1 MIALGGQRFV
11 GAGVRAGTDGGVFD
25 PHAIVRRGKPPGA
38 RQPHGRARRPRP
50 VAGLTRRP
58 SLGSVRASRTNGG
71 RMMSDETFV
80 ALGEDYPE
88 LRNSVRRI
96 CAQYPG
102 TYWSGLEDKE
112 AYPTEFVDELTRA
125 GFLGALIPEEYGGS
139 GLPLRAA
146 AVILEEINASGCVA
160 SQGHAQMYIM
170 GTLLRHGSEAQKRR
184 YLPEIAAG
192 RIRLQAFGV
201 TEPTTGSD
209 TTQLKTRAVR
219 DGDSYVVTGQKV
231 WTSRAMHSDMML
243 LLARTA
249 SADQVKKRSDGLSV
263 FLIDMTAKNTGTGL
277 EVRPIKAMINHNTT
291 EVFFDNFRI
300 PADSLIGE
308 EGKGFRY
315 ILDGMNAERI
325 LVASEAVGDG
335 RWFVKKATQ
344 YAKDRV
350 VFGAPIGKNQGV
362 QFPIARAWAE
372 LEAADMICRRA
383 AALFDNGQEC
393 GADANIAKLLAS
405 EAAWKAADTA
415 MQTFG
420 GFSYARE
427 YEIERKWREV
437 RLYQIAPISTNLILG
452 YVGQHVL
459 GMPRSY

>member
-1 MIALGGQRFV
+1 
-11 GAGVRAGTDGGVFD
+11 
-25 PHAIVRRGKPPGA
+25 
-38 RQPHGRARRPRP
+38 
-50 VAGLTRRP
+50 
-58 SLGSVRASRTNGG
+58 
-71 RMMSDETFV
+71 MSDDV
-80 ALGEDYPE
+80 MMAIGEDYPE
-88 LRNSVRRI
+88 LRESVRRL
-96 CAQYPG
+96 CEKYPG
-102 TYWSGLEDKE
+102 SYWNKLEDEE
-112 AYPTEFVDELTRA
+112 AYPTEFITELTEA

-139 GLPLRAA
+139 GLSVRAA
-146 AVILEEINASGCVA
+146 AVILEEINAAGCNA

-170 GTLLRHGSEAQKRR
+170 GTLLRHGSEEQKRR

-219 DGDSYVVTGQKV
+219 DGDSYIVTGQKV
-231 WTSRAMHSDMML
+231 WTSRALYSDMML
-243 LLARTA
+243 LLARTTP
-249 SADQVKKRSDGLSV
+249 ADQTKKRSDGLSV
-263 FLIDMTAKNTGTGL
+263 FLIDLKDKNQGKGL
-277 EVRPIKAMINHNTT
+277 DIRPIKAMINHNTT

-308 EGKGFRY
+308 EGRGFRY
-315 ILDGMNAERI
+315 ILDGLNAERI

-335 RWFVKKATQ
+335 RYFVRKATN
-344 YAKDRV
+344 YAKERV
-350 VFGAPIGKNQGV
+350 VFGKPIGQNQAV

-372 LEAADMICRRA
+372 LEAADLMCRRA
-383 AALFDNGQEC
+383 AALFDAGMEC

-405 EAAWKAADTA
+405 EAAWKAAETC
-415 MQTFG
+415 MQTHG

-427 YEIERKWREV
+427 YEIERKWRDT
-437 RLYQIAPISTNLILG
+437 RLTQIAPISTNLILA